1 MTKGCAS
8 PSGRRPKNQHEKPT
22 EGPKRTGHPDVS
34 SFYFKC
40 NLIASDDPAEV
51 ATAVCAILIIEPK
64 NPPELVKSATANR
77 TALVTFRAPAG
88 ECPTA
93 GRLPQ

>member
-1 MTKGCAS
+1 MDLTKGCAS
-8 PSGRRPKNQHEKPT
+8 RSGSLREQARKTNKKAGKATSRR
-22 EGPKRTGHPDVS
+22 G
-34 SFYFKC
+34 C
-40 NLIASDDPAEV
+40 NLIASDNPAEV
-51 ATAVCAILIIEPK
+51 ATAECAILIIEPK
-64 NPPELVKSATANR
+64 NPPELVKSTTANR

>member
-1 MTKGCAS
+1 LTKGCAS

-22 EGPKRTGHPDVS
+22 ERPERPRRPGFS
-34 SFYFKC
+34 AFYFKC

-77 TALVTFRAPAG
+77 TALVTFRATAG
-88 ECPTA
+88 ECP
-93 GRLPQ
+93 RLPQ